1 MNKKW
6 IFHGITVVVFV
17 IFIVFG
23 LASTATTTP
32 SRPSSVTATG
42 PRTIILND
50 ENVSEKDVGG
60 FISWLCY
67 AYSDRDEKKLLLEVG
82 TFGVQ
87 ELNMLG
93 YVLYDGGYTG
103 EFTLYQRNGLEHR
116 WDWGGTNGTNYS
128 FVIKSDGTGLYYD
141 FTNVK
146 IGESTKARDVFRCR
160 KR

>member
-6 IFHGITVVVFV
+6 IFHGITVVVFL

-23 LASTATTTP
+23 LASTSTTPP
-32 SRPSSVTATG
+32 SRPSSVTTTG
-42 PRTIILND
+42 PRSIILNGETYA
-50 ENVSEKDVGG
+50 ENDVGG

-67 AYSDRDEKKLLLEVG
+67 AYSDYDEKKLLLEVG
-82 TFGVQ
+82 TFGDP
-87 ELNMLG
+87 ELNKSG
-93 YVLYDGGYTG
+93 YILYDGGYTG
-103 EFTLYQRNGLEHR
+103 ELTYYQRNGLEHR
-116 WDWGGTNGTNYS
+116 WDWGGLFGSTYS